1 MQKNDENES
10 VSATIDSLKV
20 VLSEVQNGK
29 TWNNDFPPIFMDER
43 VLKRPPFTYI
53 YALTKFFAQRKPSLG
68 WTKLLFDRLAK
79 TKTKSL
85 GCDDDDDSDSSP
97 KGPNANALE
106 PCLSKKEKLTFL
118 SRLLALVTQVT
129 GRRFDVLVSP
139 SKILCGQDV
148 LATHAFLRSLASST
162 MAKEEDMAEAVK
174 YVLKEGDGSLY
185 KRGVRT
191 RKGFTNLQAMV
202 RGWHARRLH
211 PLRSSRRKSETR
223 IDKNPGNVS
232 DMNEATNNDGCSGKK
247 ETITVDD
254 PGNASEPDVSNSC
267 QVLEN
272 DRTDKSSK
280 TKSKSKA
287 EEDSLL
293 DSYQAVISRKS
304 QVEDELKV
312 AEARLN
318 KENDKLI
325 RILHLGTKHKT
336 RINAVPYAGIPRP
349 PLSAPSIGR
358 NIITNNA
365 LTNESHNVDEAF
377 RDKIT
382 NFSERQRSMKQ
393 KERRIDERDTK
404 LKQRFAKSKQKE
416 VELKL
421 QEERISELAGK
432 MRKQQHQLK
441 EQKLQFERS
450 KFIEPVTLPEETTR
464 PCLLCTE
471 KKMKM
476 REVRNKVRQRTREL
490 SQREADV
497 IGRAHELRRREI
509 QLAKREQALADLEE
523 RHSLVDDFLGDYF
536 DDEPPR
542 EKHHRRRRRIEKH
555 KDQPI
560 KQTLPDLRVDS
571 DPTRPKGA
579 RKRRRRRSPL
589 EGRPS
594 TPKDRVNDEQDS
606 MRAHSFGE
614 SIPTIEEETPL
625 EEQEDSIVEEVFK
638 EADASE
644 FPVNSADAVDEKK
657 DSIASNNS
665 VAPTDVQKARKQLG
679 ISKSK
684 EREKRRSA
692 IRKQQL
698 GETLAGT
705 EIETVR
711 RVSQPPPPKQRHVF
725 AFEKRESHIRS
736 EQMLRSESKASP
748 GRRMT
753 SSTPTRER
761 DNKPRASYEKHDD
774 WISSFDVQMKCAMN
788 RLKDLV

>member
-1 MQKNDENES
+1 M
-10 VSATIDSLKV
+10 
-20 VLSEVQNGK
+20 
-29 TWNNDFPPIFMDER
+29 
-43 VLKRPPFTYI
+43 
-53 YALTKFFAQRKPSLG
+53 
-68 WTKLLFDRLAK
+68 
-79 TKTKSL
+79 
-85 GCDDDDDSDSSP
+85 
-97 KGPNANALE
+97 
-106 PCLSKKEKLTFL
+106 
-118 SRLLALVTQVT
+118 
-129 GRRFDVLVSP
+129 
-139 SKILCGQDV
+139 
-148 LATHAFLRSLASST
+148 
-162 MAKEEDMAEAVK
+162 
-174 YVLKEGDGSLY
+174 
-185 KRGVRT
+185 
-191 RKGFTNLQAMV
+191 
-202 RGWHARRLH
+202 
-211 PLRSSRRKSETR
+211 
-223 IDKNPGNVS
+223 
-232 DMNEATNNDGCSGKK
+232 
-247 ETITVDD
+247 
-254 PGNASEPDVSNSC
+254 
-267 QVLEN
+267 
-272 DRTDKSSK
+272 
-280 TKSKSKA
+280 
-287 EEDSLL
+287 
-293 DSYQAVISRKS
+293 
-304 QVEDELKV
+304 
-312 AEARLN
+312 
-318 KENDKLI
+318 
-325 RILHLGTKHKT
+325 
-336 RINAVPYAGIPRP
+336 
-349 PLSAPSIGR
+349 
-358 NIITNNA
+358 NNA

-476 REVRNKVRQRTREL
+476 REVRNKVRQRAREL
-490 SQREADV
+490 GQREADV

-509 QLAKREQALADLEE
+509 QLAKREQALAELEE
-523 RHSLVDDFLGDYF
+523 QHSLVDDFLGDYD

-542 EKHHRRRRRIEKH
+542 EKHHRRCPRIEKH

-560 KQTLPDLRVDS
+560 KQTLPDLRVES

-606 MRAHSFGE
+606 MRTYSFGE

-638 EADASE
+638 EADASG

-657 DSIASNNS
+657 NYTASNNS

-692 IRKQQL
+692 IRKQEL

-705 EIETVR
+705 RMETAR

-725 AFEKRESHIRS
+725 AFEKRESHIRN

-761 DNKPRASYEKHDD
+761 DKKPRASYEKHDD